1 VVNECAAGYRLVCA
15 QDSWHVSLSGL
26 EPNVTAS
33 SVGIKDVALRAGVS
47 LGTVSNVLNNPSV
60 VSPATRERVERAIG
74 ELGYVRNESAR
85 QLRAGSS
92 RTLAYVVLDA
102 SNPFFTDVARGAQQV
117 AEEAGLGLYLCNS
130 NQDPTVEHRYLDLLV
145 EQRVRGV
152 LITPIDP
159 DGDELTQLPERGIP
173 LVMVDRS
180 TDSGSCSVSV
190 DDIAGGALAARHLLE
205 HGHRRIVYVG
215 GPTTLPQVRDR
226 HDGARKV
233 VRAAGLADD
242 ALLSMPTEA
251 MTVADGRLAGQQV
264 LALPAESRPTAAF
277 CANDLLALGFLQAM
291 TRQGVE
297 VPGQM
302 AIVGYDD
309 IEFAEAAAVP
319 LTSVRQPREQLGRT
333 AAQLL
338 LEEAEAAPGH
348 VHRQVQFQPELIV
361 RASTTGFAAT
371 R

>member
-1 VVNECAAGYRLVCA
+1 MDLSIVGRYRQRDGYLLDTFQERPGVVTN
-15 QDSWHVSLSGL
+15 
-26 EPNVTAS
+26 

-47 LGTVSNVLNNPSV
+47 TATVSNVLNNPLV
-60 VSPATRERVERAIG
+60 VTPATREKVERAID

-92 RTLAYVVLDA
+92 RTVAYVVLDA
-102 SNPFFTDVARGAQQV
+102 ANPFFTDVARGAQQV
-117 AEEAGLGLYLCNS
+117 AEAAGLGLFLCNS
-130 NQDPTVEHRYLDLLV
+130 NQDSMIEHRYLDLLA

-159 DGDELTQLPERGIP
+159 DGAELARLAGRGIP

-180 TDSGSCSVSV
+180 TDAASCSVSV
-190 DDIAGGALAARHLLE
+190 DDVAGGGLAARHLVD

-226 HDGARKV
+226 HDGAARV
-233 VRAAGLADD
+233 FPGLSSLPTD
-242 ALLSMPTEA
+242 AMS
-251 MTVADGRLAGQQV
+251 VADGRRAGQRI
-264 LALPAESRPTAAF
+264 LALPRGERPTAAF
-277 CANDLLALGFLQAM
+277 CANDLLALGVLQEM

-297 VPGQM
+297 VPGEL

-319 LTSVRQPREQLGRT
+319 LTSVRQPRELLGRT
-333 AAQLL
+333 AAELL
-338 LEEAEAAPGH
+338 LQEADANPDH
-348 VHRQVQFQPELIV
+348 VHRQVQFHPELVV
-361 RASTTGFAAT
+361 RASTAGFGGSPAPP
-371 R
+371 